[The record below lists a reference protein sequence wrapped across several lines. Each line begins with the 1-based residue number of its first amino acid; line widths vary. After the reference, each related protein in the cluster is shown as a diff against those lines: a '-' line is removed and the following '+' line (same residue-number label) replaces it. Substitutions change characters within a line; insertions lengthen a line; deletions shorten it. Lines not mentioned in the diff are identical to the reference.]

1 MTTLQAKKSLDD
13 MNLYEMV
20 MELRDMHNP
29 FTNKDHHSLTEIAKV
44 AGAPHGW
51 TLHILK
57 GPRKNNSRSEP
68 YMRLIRTYLKER
80 RAEEVYRTER
90 DAHTPRPPEQS
101 SPQRVIPVQTMK
113 EFGEI
118 RRLDTHREAT
128 PNGTGTIERRGDKT
142 VQTVQNGARLV
153 TRVPSPISPISSAP
167 SAKPQESHKM
177 PFMERFEATKKHL
190 WSATEEFDALVSEAP
205 PLFKAGVSALR
216 DKLLILLQEMEA

>member
-1 MTTLQAKKSLDD
+1 MTTLQAKKSLDE

-29 FTNKDHHSLTEIAKV
+29 FSNKDHHSLTEIAKV

-57 GPRKNNSRSEP
+57 GPRKNNTRSEP
-68 YMRLIRTYLKER
+68 YMRLIRAYLKER
-80 RAEEVYRTER
+80 RLEEVYRIER

-101 SPQRVIPVQTMK
+101 SPQRTIPVEVVK

-118 RRLDTHREAT
+118 RRLDTHHEST
-128 PNGTGTIERRGDKT
+128 PKGTGTIERRGNKT
-142 VQTVQNGARLV
+142 VQTAQNGARLV
-153 TRVPSPISPISSAP
+153 TRTPSPISPISSAP
-167 SAKPQESHKM
+167 SAKPQDKV

-190 WSATEEFDALVSEAP
+190 WAATEEFDALVSEAP
-205 PLFKAGVSALR
+205 PLFKTGVSALR
-216 DKLLILLQEMEA
+216 DKLLVLLQEMEA